1 MPLTFLSVGQKW
13 SAPMLVI
20 AGMFPLALAA
30 QDQTDPLDT
39 VQVALA
45 GFTLEPE
52 RDATGAPVLDEAGEP
67 VMQRIT
73 LDESVVTPGDQVLYV
88 ITVTNP
94 TEETAMNL
102 QLGVQVAAEV
112 MLDPYSFVGPENL
125 VLEWA
130 DAENL
135 TNFRPIFSVAD
146 GEMVL
151 EAELDIMRAL
161 RLTLPELLPAEE
173 ISVEYT
179 VTLR

>member
-13 SAPMLVI
+13 SPPMLVI

-52 RDATGAPVLDEAGEP
+52 RTDTGAPVLDEEGNP
-67 VMQRIT
+67 VMQRIP
-73 LDESVVTPGDQVLYV
+73 LDESVVIPGEQVLYV
-88 ITVTNP
+88 ITVENP
-94 TEETAMNL
+94 TEEPASDL
-102 QLGVQVAAEV
+102 QLGVQVAAELL
-112 MLDPYSFVGPENL
+112 LDPYSFNGPAGL
-125 VLEWA
+125 VIYWA
-130 DAENL
+130 DGDALTDFAPLFAE
-135 TNFRPIFSVAD
+135 ID

-151 EAELDIMRAL
+151 NADLDELRAL
-161 RLTLPELLPAEE
+161 RLTLPELQQSEQS
-173 ISVEYT
+173 SVEYT